1 MKRVGILGHV
11 GNKNLGDEAIIAA
24 VIQGVRRR
32 CPDASLC
39 AFTANPDDTIA
50 RHGIAAHPLRRGS
63 MRAGAAQAAT
73 RTQGPARPRRGIK
86 DALKRIPMVY
96 AGLSFLRDTVN
107 AARGVVAES
116 WFLMRSYRA
125 ARGLDLLIV
134 AGSQQLS
141 DNIGGPWS
149 FPYTLLKWSLLA
161 RAAGAQ
167 VVYLSVGAGP
177 IDSRLSRRFIRW
189 ALATASYRSYRD
201 VGSQELIAAIGGPA
215 NDPVVPDLVHGL
227 DATLPAPRPR
237 RPGAPLVVGIN
248 PMPFADPRFWHEAD
262 PAAYDHYVRTLA
274 AFAGW
279 LAETGRDVLFYPT
292 QLRADPPVIADILA
306 VLKQTG
312 PAGFERRI
320 VERRV
325 ESFDDL
331 MTALAATDIVV
342 PTRFHGIVLGF
353 LLGTPVLGIA
363 YHPKARDLMAQ
374 MDQSEYVVD
383 VEPLEL
389 ADLQSRF
396 TALEANRERSTRQIA
411 GHAAACRRSLD
422 LQYETVARLL
432 NGPGFTPAA
441 RDGRVTLPSALGERR
456 SS

>member
-32 CPDASLC
+32 CPDAQLC
-39 AFTANPDDTIA
+39 GFTANPDDTTA
-50 RHGIAAHPLRRGS
+50 RHGIAASAIRRGPTRPGS
-63 MRAGAAQAAT
+63 PRVTTGSGAAS
-73 RTQGPARPRRGIK
+73 RGAGSIK
-86 DALKRIPMVY
+86 GALKRVPVVF
-96 AGLSFLRDTVN
+96 AGLSGLRD
-107 AARGVVAES
+107 AARAVRGVLAEA
-116 WFLMRSYRA
+116 WFLVRSYRA
-125 ARGLDLLIV
+125 LRGLDLLIV

-161 RAAGAQ
+161 RAARAQ

-177 IDSRLSRRFIRW
+177 ITSRLSRRFLRW

-201 VGSQELIAAIGGPA
+201 VGSQQLIAEIGGPTH
-215 NDPVVPDLVHGL
+215 DPVVPDLVHGL
-227 DATLPAPRPR
+227 DTTGPASRSR
-237 RPGAPLVVGIN
+237 RSGDPLVVGIN

-262 PAAYDHYVRTLA
+262 TATYDHYVRTLA

-279 LAETGRDVLFYPT
+279 LMASGRDVLFYPT
-292 QLRADPPVIADILA
+292 QLRADPPVISDIRS
-306 VLKQTG
+306 VLKQTS

-320 VERRV
+320 VERPID
-325 ESFDDL
+325 SFDDL
-331 MTALAATDIVV
+331 VSAIAAADIVV

-353 LLGTPVLGIA
+353 LLGKPVLGIA

-374 MDQSEYVVD
+374 MDQSDYVVD
-383 VEPLEL
+383 VDPLDL
-389 ADLQSRF
+389 AALQNRF
-396 TALEANRERSTRQIA
+396 TALAANRERSARQIEV
-411 GHAAACRRSLD
+411 HSAACRRLLD
-422 LQYETVARLL
+422 AQYETVAQLL
-432 NGPGFTPAA
+432 NGAGLTPAS
-441 RDGRVTLPSALGERR
+441 RNDRVAVPSALGERR

>member
-32 CPDASLC
+32 CPDAWLC
-39 AFTANPDDTIA
+39 GFTANPDDTSA
-50 RHGIAAHPLRRGS
+50 RHGIAAYPLRRGHTRPS
-63 MRAGAAQAAT
+63 AARATGT
-73 RTQGPARPRRGIK
+73 RGSARPVRGIK
-86 DALKRIPMVY
+86 DALKRVPLVY

-107 AARGVVAES
+107 AARGVLAETR
-116 WFLMRSYRA
+116 FLVRCYRA
-125 ARGLDLLIV
+125 VRGLDLLIV

-167 VVYLSVGAGP
+167 VAYLSVGAGP
-177 IDSRLSRRFIRW
+177 IDSRLSRRFVRW

-201 VGSQELIAAIGGPA
+201 VGSRELIAAIGGPA

-227 DATLPAPRPR
+227 DATAPAPRPR

-262 PAAYDHYVRTLA
+262 PAAYDHYVKTLA

-279 LAETGRDVLFYPT
+279 LTENGRDVMFYPT
-292 QLRADPPVIADILA
+292 QLRADPPVISDILA

-320 VERRV
+320 VQR
-325 ESFDDL
+325 SIDTFDDL
-331 MTALAATDIVV
+331 MAALAATDIVV

-374 MDQSEYVVD
+374 MDQSDYVVD

-389 ADLQSRF
+389 AALQARF

-411 GHAAACRRSLD
+411 SHAAACRRSLD
-422 LQYETVARLL
+422 LQYETVAQLL

-441 RDGRVTLPSALGERR
+441 RDGRVAVPSALGERR

>member
-32 CPDASLC
+32 CPDAWLC
-39 AFTANPDDTIA
+39 GFTVNPDDTTA
-50 RHGIAAHPLRRGS
+50 RHGIAAHPLRRGHV
-63 MRAGAAQAAT
+63 RPGAAPAARGTEALAGA
-73 RTQGPARPRRGIK
+73 GRGIK
-86 DALKRIPMVY
+86 GALKRIPLVY

-107 AARGVVAES
+107 VVSGVLAETG
-116 WFLMRSYRA
+116 FLVLAYRA
-125 ARGLDLLIV
+125 VRNLDLLIV

-201 VGSQELIAAIGGPA
+201 VGSQRLIAEIGGPA
-215 NDPVVPDLVHGL
+215 NDSVVPDLVHGL
-227 DATLPAPRPR
+227 DAGVPAPRPR

-248 PMPFADPRFWHEAD
+248 PMPFADPRFWHKAD
-262 PAAYDHYVRTLA
+262 SAAYDHYVRTLA

-279 LAETGRDVLFYPT
+279 LIGTGRDVLFYPT
-292 QLRADPPVIADILA
+292 QLRADPPVISDILA

-320 VERRV
+320 VQR
-325 ESFDDL
+325 SIDTFDDL
-331 MTALAATDIVV
+331 MSAIAATDVVV

-353 LLGTPVLGIA
+353 LLGKPVLGIA

-389 ADLQSRF
+389 AALQARF
-396 TALEANRERSTRQIA
+396 TALEANRERSARQIA
-411 GHAAACRRSLD
+411 GHAPACRRSLD
-422 LQYETVARLL
+422 AQYETVAQLL
-432 NGPGFTPAA
+432 NGPRLTPAA
-441 RDGRVTLPSALGERR
+441 PEGRVALPSALGERR